1 MGTNMEIHQ
10 IIQTGQAG
18 SSLHSVTDLERL
30 KMQKIGLE
38 KAMRHLGVLGMS
50 IDDLR
55 SRDSLGSQLECDGQR
70 VVLGK
75 DAPGACPVP
84 SHAFSSLS
92 PLLSSVSL
100 RKVEPMIC
108 WWVTWRPSQAL
119 EVKHVQPLV
128 QFSAVTQLR
137 PTLYGPRNRS
147 TPGCTL
153 HCRSQS
159 LCQAQGAGV
168 CPTKQRKIL
177 RQRRLGHGDLG
188 RGLGSLERWEEK
200 PSSSLD
206 SLAEVLAVA
215 PAVNVFTADFLSPG
229 SLLRVNIHFFPFSS
243 FFLASFK
250 LKVLILNTIDSWSQ
264 VILGLQ
270 GLCCPCRLF
279 NSIPGLYYLPDIH
292 STPTAL

>member
-1 MGTNMEIHQ
+1 MMGTNMEIHQ

-177 RQRRLGHGDLG
+177 RQRRWFGT
-188 RGLGSLERWEEK
+188 R
-200 PSSSLD
+200 
-206 SLAEVLAVA
+206 
-215 PAVNVFTADFLSPG
+215 
-229 SLLRVNIHFFPFSS
+229 
-243 FFLASFK
+243 
-250 LKVLILNTIDSWSQ
+250 
-264 VILGLQ
+264 
-270 GLCCPCRLF
+270 
-279 NSIPGLYYLPDIH
+279 
-292 STPTAL
+292 

>member
-1 MGTNMEIHQ
+1 M
-10 IIQTGQAG
+10 
-18 SSLHSVTDLERL
+18 
-30 KMQKIGLE
+30 
-38 KAMRHLGVLGMS
+38 
-50 IDDLR
+50 
-55 SRDSLGSQLECDGQR
+55 
-70 VVLGK
+70 
-75 DAPGACPVP
+75 
-84 SHAFSSLS
+84 
-92 PLLSSVSL
+92 
-100 RKVEPMIC
+100 
-108 WWVTWRPSQAL
+108 
-119 EVKHVQPLV
+119 
-128 QFSAVTQLR
+128 
-137 PTLYGPRNRS
+137 
-147 TPGCTL
+147 
-153 HCRSQS
+153 
-159 LCQAQGAGV
+159 
-168 CPTKQRKIL
+168 
-177 RQRRLGHGDLG
+177 GHGDLG